1 MTDSNAY
8 HASDADGR
16 TLDPDAIVRTNYA
29 FQHHDESF
37 DRTVSFRP
45 ASIDRDLG
53 RVHTW
58 LNYEHVVAFWDLDRS
73 LPAVYDH
80 LTEKLATEHLTPYI
94 GYIDHVP
101 MSYWE
106 LYWPSEFELS
116 AYYDARPTDRAA
128 HLLVG
133 PPEYVQQGYSRALLR
148 AMGQMIFSNPET
160 TRAVVEPDVDNDVVI
175 HVLEQC
181 GFEARKEFYF
191 EEADKD
197 ALLMVCDRESFESA
211 LLSETTATATNGSTN
226 E

>member
-1 MTDSNAY
+1 MTDSDSF
-8 HASDADGR
+8 HDARTDSR
-16 TLDPDAIVRTNYA
+16 TLDPDATVRSNYV
-29 FQHHDESF
+29 FQRHDESF
-37 DRTVSFRP
+37 DRTISFRP

-80 LTEKLATEHLTPYI
+80 LADKLSAAHLTPYI

-106 LYWPSEFELS
+106 VYWPSEFELS

-133 PPEYVQQGYSRALLR
+133 PPEYVHKGYSRALLR
-148 AMGQMIFSNPET
+148 AMGRMIFSNPDT
-160 TRAVVEPDVDNDVVI
+160 KRAVVEPDVENDVVI

-181 GFEARKEFYF
+181 GFEARTEFYF

-197 ALLMVCDRESFESA
+197 ALLMVCDQESFESA
-211 LLSETTATATNGSTN
+211 LRSGSTATGTNGSTN
-226 E
+226 V